1 LRLKKIQIRG
11 FKTFADTTEIEFT
24 PGITAVVGPNG
35 SGKSNISDAI
45 AWVMGE
51 TNVRNLRATRTED
64 VIFNGSS
71 ARKPVGLAEV
81 SLTLDNSS
89 GRLPIG
95 FSEVTITRRAYRSGE
110 SEYFINRVPC
120 RLRDIYELFL
130 DSGAG
135 GGAYSMISQG
145 EIDALLTGRPED
157 RRELLEEAA
166 GVKKYRHRRSETCRK
181 LEHTRENLSRV
192 DDIMNE
198 LQAQME
204 PLAEQAEK
212 AIRYRELT
220 GRLREIEVGLL
231 VSRVQ
236 KLNGEIEQWR
246 ERDRELREGLEAL
259 ERRIAEQTEAEERC
273 SEAARKAREALEA
286 AHETLSRAQSR
297 AERLRSDLAL
307 AEARRQ
313 SAEETRRRL
322 TREIAGLSSRLK
334 ELEDRRF
341 RIRQELEEVRARRSD
356 LEERV
361 REERASSERLAHRL
375 AECERE
381 LVRHESVI
389 RGLAEDKAARKSR
402 LESCRT
408 RAAQLDEEASVLRR
422 RLEELETRREQRA
435 AEADAASRAAAAGSE
450 RLRELTGE
458 LEEARR
464 SEERLAARLRQET
477 ERLEDAARKHLEQSS
492 RLSTLKHMQEAGE
505 GLFAGVRAVLSAA
518 RQGRLR
524 PEYAMVADVLE
535 VPGHLDQAIEAALG
549 GALQDIVVP
558 EFSLVREAIDYLKKG
573 GHGRATFL
581 PMDRL
586 ERPEVLSGR
595 KDCGGKGIVGCA
607 YDLVGFAPEYE
618 PVARLLLGRVL
629 VAEDLDSAA
638 EAARRVR
645 GWSRIVTVEGELLA
659 PGGAVTGGSRP
670 RRGPGLTERRREISA
685 LEESV
690 KNLQRSRQA
699 REDAVADLKARR
711 EREELRARELQRE
724 AEEARLALAR
734 AEGERDAAV
743 NALRELEDSAREAGE
758 RLESCERLRR
768 QTEEE
773 IGVLEAS
780 LSDSDTAGGE
790 LEALLEARRS
800 EAAALRAEAAAAA
813 GHLQVV
819 AAELSGAA
827 ERERALGQAQASVE
841 EDLVRTQSLLEERRR
856 ELDSGIS
863 AGDRDGRELEEL
875 AARADQATAEMEERR
890 IELMEAQARAQQLLN
905 ALDAA
910 SRALRESREH
920 SAAHSSELHELELA
934 LARGEAEM
942 AQMVERLWEEYEI
955 TRDDALTWPE
965 PLLVKHGTAA
975 EVARLRREIRAMGE
989 VNTGAVAEF
998 ERVRERWEFLA
1009 SQRADLEEAERDLLQ
1024 AIREIDESTRGLF
1037 LETFERVQQHFAE
1050 VFSILF
1056 GGGVARLELTRP
1068 DDLLETGIEV
1078 FVQPPGK
1085 TLQNMN
1091 LLSGGEKALTAQ
1103 ALLFALM
1110 RVKPSP
1116 FCVLDEVD
1124 APLDDANVVR
1134 FAELVRQYARDSQF
1148 IVITHNRATMEA
1160 ADVLYGVTMREP
1172 GISSLYSAR
1181 ISDV

>member
-1 LRLKKIQIRG
+1 MRLKKIQIRG

-81 SLTLDNSS
+81 TLTLDNSS

-95 FSEVTITRRAYRSGE
+95 FSEVTITRRAFRSGD

-145 EIDALLTGRPED
+145 EVDALLTGKPED

-166 GVKKYRHRRSETCRK
+166 GVKKYRHRRNETCRK

-192 DDIMNE
+192 EDIMSE

-220 GRLREIEVGLL
+220 GRLKEIEVGLL

-236 KLNGEIEQWR
+236 KLSAELGGWR
-246 ERDRELREGLEAL
+246 ERDRELREEMAAL
-259 ERRIAEQTEAEERC
+259 ERRIVEQTEEEDRC
-273 SEAARKAREALEA
+273 SGAARRAREELEA
-286 AHETLSRAQSR
+286 AHEALSRAQTQ

-307 AEARRQ
+307 AQARRQ

-322 TREIAGLSSRLK
+322 ELEVASLSRRVEDLRERSSRTEE
-334 ELEDRRF
+334 ELRT
-341 RIRQELEEVRARRSD
+341 VRARRAE
-356 LEERV
+356 LEEQVRKA
-361 REERASSERLAHRL
+361 REESESLAARLAS
-375 AECERE
+375 CEEE
-381 LVRHESVI
+381 LVRHESGV

-402 LESCRT
+402 LESCRA
-408 RAAQLDEEASVLRR
+408 RMAQLEEEAESLRGR
-422 RLEELETRREQRA
+422 LAELEERKEQRTAEAGAASAAAGQLEERLRALA
-435 AEADAASRAAAAGSE
+435 AEAEEVRARSGSAAAS
-450 RLRELTGE
+450 LREESAL
-458 LEEARR
+458 LE
-464 SEERLAARLRQET
+464 SETRTL
-477 ERLEDAARKHLEQSS
+477 LEHSS
-492 RLSTLKHMQEAGE
+492 RLKTLKQMQEAGE
-505 GLFAGVRAVLSAA
+505 GLYAGVRAVLAA
-518 RQGRLR
+518 SRQGRLGSG
-524 PEYAMVADVLE
+524 YAMVADILD
-535 VPGHLDQAIEAALG
+535 VPGHLDQAVEAALG
-549 GALQDIVVP
+549 GALQDIAVRD
-558 EFSLVREAIDYLKKG
+558 FAMVREAIQYLKEG

-586 ERPEVLSGR
+586 ERPEVLSGER
-595 KDCGGKGIVGCA
+595 LRGQKGLVGCA
-607 YDLVGFAPEYE
+607 YELVGFAPEYE

-629 VAEDLDSAA
+629 VAEDLNSAA
-638 EAARRVR
+638 EAARRLR
-645 GWSRIVTVEGELLA
+645 GWSKIVTVDGELLL
-659 PGGAVTGGSRP
+659 PSGAVTGGSRP
-670 RRGPGLTERRREISA
+670 RRGPGLTERRREIA
-685 LEESV
+685 ELEESV
-690 KNLQRSRQA
+690 RALERGKKA
-699 REDAVADLKARR
+699 REESVAALR
-711 EREELRARELQRE
+711 ETVERE
-724 AEEARLALAR
+724 AERLRSLQSAMEEVRLELTR
-734 AEGERDAAV
+734 ASGARDAAA
-743 NALRELEDSAREAGE
+743 NALRELEDSAREVRERLDACVRAHQQAGE
-758 RLESCERLRR
+758 ESRM
-768 QTEEE
+768 
-773 IGVLEAS
+773 LEA
-780 LSDSDTAGGE
+780 LVSDSDSAGGE

-800 EAAALRAEAAAAA
+800 EVSALRAESAAAARSLQELAA
-813 GHLQVV
+813 GLS
-819 AAELSGAA
+819 AAV
-827 ERERALGQAQASVE
+827 ERERSLRQTLAALQGELNGAC
-841 EDLVRTQSLLEERRR
+841 SLLEERGR
-856 ELDSGIS
+856 ELESG
-863 AGDRDGRELEEL
+863 AGEGERDARELEEL
-875 AARADQATAEMEERR
+875 AARADAAAAAMEARQV
-890 IELMEAQARAQQLLN
+890 ELMQAQSRAQELVN
-905 ALDAA
+905 ALEGA
-910 SRALRESREH
+910 SRLLRESRERCA
-920 SAAHSSELHELELA
+920 SLSGELHELELA

-942 AQMVERLWEEYEI
+942 AQTLERLWDEYEI

-965 PLLVKHGTAA
+965 PLLVKHGTAT

-1009 SQRADLEEAERDLLQ
+1009 SQRADLEEAQRDLQQ
-1024 AIREIDESTRGLF
+1024 AIREIDDSTRGLF
-1037 LETFERVQQHFAE
+1037 LETFEQVQRHFAE
-1050 VFSILF
+1050 VFTLLF

-1181 ISDV
+1181 LSDV

>member
-64 VIFNGSS
+64 VIFNGSA

-81 SLTLDNSS
+81 TLTLDNSS

-95 FSEVTITRRAYRSGE
+95 FSEVTITRRAFRSGD
-110 SEYFINRVPC
+110 SEYFINKVPC

-145 EIDALLTGRPED
+145 EVDALLTGKPED

-166 GVKKYRHRRSETCRK
+166 GVKKYRHRRNETCRK

-220 GRLREIEVGLL
+220 TRLREIEVGLL

-236 KLNGEIEQWR
+236 TLNGEIEGWR
-246 ERDRELREGLEAL
+246 SRDGELRDELAAL
-259 ERRIAEQTEAEERC
+259 ERRIIEQTQEEERC
-273 SEAARKAREALEA
+273 SESARKAREELEA

-307 AEARRQ
+307 AQARRQ

-322 TREIAGLSSRLK
+322 TLEIASLSSRL
-334 ELEDRRF
+334 
-341 RIRQELEEVRARRSD
+341 QELEERSSRSGEELQDVLARRST
-356 LEERV
+356 LEEEV
-361 REERASSERLAHRL
+361 RRAREMSDGVAAKL
-375 AECERE
+375 AECEEE
-381 LVRHESVI
+381 LARHESGA
-389 RGLAEDKAARKSR
+389 RGLAEDKAAQRSR
-402 LESCRT
+402 LESCRA
-408 RAAQLDEEASVLRR
+408 RMRQLEEEAAALLRR
-422 RLEELETRREQRA
+422 QEELEERRGQRS
-435 AEADAASRAAAAGSE
+435 AEAGEATAAAAGLEE
-450 RLRELTGE
+450 RLRTLDRE
-458 LEEARR
+458 LEQAR
-464 SEERLAARLRQET
+464 SAAERLAASLRDESA
-477 ERLEDAARKHLEQSS
+477 RLEEITREHLEQSS
-492 RLSTLKHMQEAGE
+492 RLKTLKQMQEAGE
-505 GLFAGVRAVLSAA
+505 GLYAGVRAVLAA
-518 RQGRLR
+518 SRQGRLR
-524 PEYAMVADVLE
+524 PGYAMVADVLE

-549 GALQDIVVP
+549 GALQDIAVRD
-558 EFSLVREAIDYLKKG
+558 FSLVREAIEYLKQG

-586 ERPEVLSGR
+586 ERPEVLSAQRLRGE
-595 KDCGGKGIVGCA
+595 KGIVGCA

-638 EAARRVR
+638 EAARRMR
-645 GWSRIVTVEGELLA
+645 GWSKIVTLDGELLL
-659 PGGAVTGGSRP
+659 PSGAVTGGSRP
-670 RRGPGLTERRREISA
+670 RRGPGLTERRREIAA

-690 KNLQRSRQA
+690 RELERRRRECEA
-699 REDAVADLKARR
+699 RVADLKEHL
-711 EREELRARELQRE
+711 ERETHRTGELQKE
-724 AEEARLALAR
+724 AGEARLALTRIAG
-734 AEGERDAAV
+734 ARDAAA
-743 NALRELEDSAREAGE
+743 NALRELEDSSRELAG
-758 RLESCERLRR
+758 RLEACSRAHQ
-768 QTEEE
+768 QTQDE
-773 IGVLEAS
+773 IRMLEAM
-780 LSDSDTAGGE
+780 LSDSDAAGDE

-800 EAAALRAEAAAAA
+800 EVAALRAEAAAAMRS
-813 GHLQVV
+813 LQET
-819 AAELSGAA
+819 AAELSAVS
-827 ERERALGQAQASVE
+827 ERERALKQAGAALE
-841 EDLVRTQSLLEERRR
+841 EDLNRTRSLLEERKR
-856 ELDSGIS
+856 ELE
-863 AGDRDGRELEEL
+863 AGGDAGERDALELEEL
-875 AARADQATAEMEERR
+875 AARADEAAAEMEARQV
-890 IELMEAQARAQQLLN
+890 ELMQAQSRAQELLN
-905 ALDAA
+905 ALDGA
-910 SRALRESREH
+910 SRALRESRER
-920 SAAHSSELHELELA
+920 SAALASELHELELA

-942 AQMVERLWEEYEI
+942 AQMLERLWDEYEI
-955 TRDDALTWPE
+955 TRNDALTWPE

-1024 AIREIDESTRGLF
+1024 AIREIDDSTRGLF
-1037 LETFERVQQHFAE
+1037 METFERVQEHFAE
-1050 VFSILF
+1050 VFTLLF
-1056 GGGVARLELTRP
+1056 GGGVARLELTQP
-1068 DDLLETGIEV
+1068 ENLLETGVEV

-1172 GISSLYSAR
+1172 GISSLYSAKL
-1181 ISDV
+1181 SDV